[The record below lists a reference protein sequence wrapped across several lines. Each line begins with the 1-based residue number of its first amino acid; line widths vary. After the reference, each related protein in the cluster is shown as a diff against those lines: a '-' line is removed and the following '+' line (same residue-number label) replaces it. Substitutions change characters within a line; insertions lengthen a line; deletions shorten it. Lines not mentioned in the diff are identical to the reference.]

1 MVEQSTERKRETKE
15 SMMQFYNG
23 FSYATIDVIGIRRV
37 LSSTV
42 LSVITVP
49 VSASLRKI
57 SIVVCKSEPSRRN
70 VS

>member
-1 MVEQSTERKRETKE
+1 MQSREKERNGDMT
-15 SMMQFYNG
+15 QFYNS
-23 FSYATIDVIGIRRV
+23 FSYVTIDVIGIRRV
-37 LSSTV
+37 LSSIV

-57 SIVVCKSEPSRRN
+57 STIVCKSEPSRRN